1 MTGCGVS
8 QALADFVV
16 RSDWDGLPPEVRHQA
31 KRSLLN
37 FFAVAFAGCRDPAVD
52 VALSVLSDFAGD
64 GAATIIGRPER
75 SDALTASFLNAVAA
89 NVQDFDDTHIRTV
102 IHPTAPV
109 APGLLALSERQR
121 LTGRELLHAL
131 ALGMEAAC
139 RIGNAVSPGHYRRG
153 WHITATC
160 GIFGAALAAGKALGL
175 DREGLV
181 AALGNASAQ
190 SSGLVET
197 LGFMAKSAGVGNA
210 ARNGLLSALL
220 AQRGFGGSPRPLE
233 GPYGFFAVMSDAANL
248 AEVTEGLGSRWE
260 MLDNIH
266 KPYPCGIV
274 LNAVIDGCLRL
285 RPVLGAAPDDLVS
298 VTLHGHPLLG
308 QRADRPDV
316 ATGRE
321 AQVSAQHAVAI
332 CLIHGRAGL
341 PEFSDTA
348 VADPRVRALRRKVRI
363 VDAPDVAVAGVRVV
377 AERADG
383 SQEIVVVDHALG
395 TDRRPLS
402 DVELEDKCRTL
413 AAFGAPDCKEIEALI
428 EGAWTLDDQD
438 DSGALMRLATP
449 AAPRL

>member
-1 MTGCGVS
+1 MTGCGAS
-8 QALADFVV
+8 QTLADFVV
-16 RSDWDGLPPEVRHQA
+16 QSDWGDLPPEVRHQT

-37 FFAVAFAGCRDPAVD
+37 FFAVAFAGCRDQAVD
-52 VALSVLSDFAGD
+52 IALGVLSDFAGA

-75 SDALTASFLNAVAA
+75 ADALTASFLNAVGA

-121 LTGRELLHAL
+121 LSGQDLLHAL

-139 RIGNAVSPGHYRRG
+139 RIGNAISPGHYRRG

-220 AQRGFGGSPRPLE
+220 AQRGFGGSARPLE
-233 GPYGFFAVMSDAANL
+233 GPYGFFNVMADAADM
-248 AEVTEGLGSRWE
+248 AEVTDGLGSRWE
-260 MLDNIH
+260 MLNNIH

-285 RPVLGAAPDDLVS
+285 RPALGVAPDDVLS
-298 VTLHGHPLLG
+298 VTLYGHPLLR

-321 AQVSAQHAVAI
+321 AQVSAQHAVAV

-341 PEFSDTA
+341 AEFSDA
-348 VADPRVRALRRKVRI
+348 AASDARVQALRAKVRI
-363 VDAPDVAVAGVRVV
+363 VDAPDIAVAGVRVV
-377 AERADG
+377 AGRRDG
-383 SQEIVVVDHALG
+383 SLETVVVEHALG

-402 DVELEDKCRTL
+402 DADIVEKCRTL
-413 AAFGAPDCKEIEALI
+413 AAFGAPDCKRIEALI
-428 EGAWTLDDQD
+428 DGVWMLDDQD
-438 DSGALMRLATP
+438 DAGALMRLAAP
-449 AAPRL
+449 AGRTL

>member
-1 MTGCGVS
+1 MAAGGVS
-8 QALADFVV
+8 QTLADFVV
-16 RSDWDGLPPEVRHQA
+16 RSDWSDLPAEVRHQA

-37 FFAVAFAGCRDPAVD
+37 FFAVAFAGCRDKAVD
-52 VALSVLSDFAGD
+52 VALGVLSDFAGA

-75 SDALTASFLNAVAA
+75 SDALTASFLNAVSA

-109 APGLLALSERQR
+109 AAGLLALAERRR
-121 LTGRELLHAL
+121 LAGPDLLHAL

-160 GIFGAALAAGKALGL
+160 GIFGAALAAGKILGL
-175 DREGLV
+175 DRDGLV

-210 ARNGLLSALL
+210 ARNGLLSAML

-233 GPYGFFAVMSDAANL
+233 GRFGFFNVMADAADP
-248 AEVTEGLGSRWE
+248 AEVADGLGRRWE
-260 MLDNIH
+260 MLANIH

-285 RPVLGAAPDDLVS
+285 RPLLGGAPDDLES
-298 VTLHGHPLLG
+298 VTLYGHPLLG

-316 ATGRE
+316 VTGRE

-341 PEFSDTA
+341 AEFSDAA

-363 VDAPDVAVAGVRVV
+363 LDAPDIAVEGVRV
-377 AERADG
+377 AARRPDG
-383 SQEIVVVDHALG
+383 VEEIVAVDHALG
-395 TDRRPLS
+395 TDQRPLS
-402 DVELEDKCRTL
+402 DADIAEKCRSL
-413 AAFGAPDCKEIEALI
+413 AALGAPDCQRVEALI
-428 EGAWTLDDQD
+428 EAVWALDDSD
-438 DSGALMRLATP
+438 DAGALMRLA
-449 AAPRL
+449 APSPRGI